1 MRMGMGTRGGASGA
15 KGRGRGKLIAKKKD
29 KFLLNKKKACRFCRN
44 KVKMIDYKDIKT
56 LESLTS
62 EKGKV
67 FSGRGSGNCA
77 RHQRVLVEAVKRA
90 RFLSI
95 LPYAR

>member
-1 MRMGMGTRGGASGA
+1 MKERSAAGTR
-15 KGRGRGKLIAKKKD
+15 GRGRGRTKIPLKKKD
-29 KFLLNKKKACRFCRN
+29 KFLLAKKKVCRFCRN
-44 KVKMIDYKDIKT
+44 KVKAIDYKDLKT

-62 EKGKV
+62 EKGKI

-77 RHQRVLVEAVKRA
+77 RHQRMLVEAVKRA
-90 RFLSI
+90 RFISI

>member
-1 MRMGMGTRGGASGA
+1 MKPRMAMGRVG
-15 KGRGRGKLIAKKKD
+15 GRGKKRIPVKKKD
-29 KFLLNKKKACRFCRN
+29 KFLINKKKTCRFCRN
-44 KVKMIDYKDIKT
+44 KVKAIDYKDIKT

-77 RHQRVLVEAVKRA
+77 KHQRMLAEAVKRA

-95 LPYAR
+95 LPYVR

>member
-1 MRMGMGTRGGASGA
+1 MKPRMSLGRG
-15 KGRGRGKLIAKKKD
+15 GRGKLKAPAKKKD

-44 KVKMIDYKDIKT
+44 KIKAIDYKDIKM

-77 RHQRVLVEAVKRA
+77 RHQRMLAEAVKRA
-90 RFLSI
+90 RFVSI
-95 LPYAR
+95 LPYAK